1 MMTNHTL
8 HPNLLARL
16 FADGVGKQP
25 LAEIGPGALTVYG
38 RSGPHRLLHT
48 QIEGVRV
55 ERGLFWSTLIV
66 QPQTGA
72 ALRLAG
78 VSKSAAQHFV
88 EAFAQAEQDYKAAVL
103 LLKREAT
110 RATVVAEWVQRAE
123 AGEFWVA
130 HHRVA
135 RAKSDT
141 AILAPVLGIPAQE
154 MTSHPGLIAALR
166 VLQGFASD
174 PSGFRSRANE
184 TFVDAELKRYDGY
197 FSTVESRPLTPA
209 QRRAVVVHE
218 DNTRVIAGAG
228 SGKTSVMVAKAGYL
242 LHKELCKPRELLL
255 LAFNRDAAEE
265 LETRLKERFGL
276 DLRVSTFHALGLD
289 IIARA
294 TGTKPS
300 LASWA
305 GNERELTEHLQAL
318 LTETIRD
325 PQTSDAARAYAQ
337 SHFAPYHSPFE
348 FKSEGEY
355 YDYLKSVDMVSL
367 NGEQVKSFEEAE
379 IANFLCLKGI
389 PYRYEADYPHPTAD
403 AEHRQY
409 RPDFYLTD
417 ADLYIEHFGIARD
430 GATAPYVD
438 RTEYHAGIQWKR
450 DLHRTHGTRLIE
462 TYSYQKREGTLLA
475 ELERQLRAAGVVFNP
490 ISSEQALERLNSG
503 HRIGL
508 MTKLAA
514 TFLQHFKGGGHQLD
528 ELRGKVRR
536 QGDKGRRAAAFL
548 DLFEAVYDR
557 YERRLQAANEID
569 FNDMILLAADHVAS
583 GRYRSEY
590 RCILVDEFQDI
601 SAGRAK
607 LIKALKDQGQG
618 HRLFCVGDDWQA
630 IYRFAGSDIALMRD
644 FEEHF
649 GPSETVPL
657 DRTFRCNAGINAV
670 ATRFVLA
677 NPAQIKKTVAAE
689 RASTGASV
697 LIHRSGENSL
707 DPVGDAFSEIARR
720 ADGAKRSVL
729 LLGRYGFQSDGL
741 PWSAIGRDYPN
752 LSATFKTAHGAK
764 GLEADH
770 VIVLGMQSG
779 RYGFPSEIVD
789 DPLLSLVLAAPEKAP
804 HAEERRLFYVA
815 LTRARHSVHL
825 IVDDGLPSV
834 FVAEIQGFGVDV
846 ETRGVASVAPVKC
859 RQCKTGIMLLRSGP
873 SGNFYGC
880 SHYPRC
886 TRTEPACR
894 RCQRGYLVPD
904 PSGERHTCNNGLCGY
919 SERACPRCGTGRMVE
934 RSGKKGPFLGCTNF
948 YVSGCKYT
956 EDL

>member
-1 MMTNHTL
+1 MTNHTL
-8 HPNLLARL
+8 HPSLIARL
-16 FADGVGKQP
+16 FARGVGEQP

-38 RSGPHRLLHT
+38 PSATHRLLHA

-55 ERGLFWSTLIV
+55 DPGLFWSTLII
-66 QPQTGA
+66 QPRTGA

-78 VSKSAAQHFV
+78 APKSAAQHFV

-110 RATVVAEWVQRAE
+110 RATVVAEWIQRAE

-135 RAKSDT
+135 RARADA

-154 MTSHPGLIAALR
+154 MTSHPGLVEALS
-166 VLQGFASD
+166 VLQDFAND
-174 PSGFRSRANE
+174 PSGFRSRANQA
-184 TFVDAELKRYDGY
+184 FFDAELKRYDGY
-197 FSTVESRPLTPA
+197 FSTVESRPLTRA
-209 QRRAVVVHE
+209 QRLAVVVHE

-265 LETRLKERFGL
+265 LSTRLKARFGL

-305 GNERELTEHLQAL
+305 GNDREFTEHLQSL
-318 LTETIRD
+318 LTETICD
-325 PQTSDAARAYAQ
+325 PATSDAARAYAQ
-337 SHFAPYHSPFE
+337 SHFAPYHSPFD
-348 FKSEGEY
+348 FKSSGEY
-355 YDYLKSVDMVSL
+355 FDYLKSVDMVSL

-379 IANFLCLKGI
+379 IANFLCLKGVS
-389 PYRYEADYPHPTAD
+389 YRYEADYQHPTAD

-409 RPDFYLTD
+409 KPDFYLTD

-438 RTEYHAGIQWKR
+438 RAEYHAGIEWKR
-450 DLHRTHGTRLIE
+450 DLHRKHGTRLIE
-462 TYSYQKREGTLLA
+462 TYSYQKGEGTLLT
-475 ELERQLRAAGVVFNP
+475 ELERQLRTAGVAFNP
-490 ISSEQALERLNSG
+490 ISPEQALERLNSG

-528 ELRGKVRR
+528 ELRSKVRR
-536 QGDKGRRAAAFL
+536 QGSKGRRAAAFL
-548 DLFEAVYDR
+548 DLFEAVYAR
-557 YERRLQAANEID
+557 YERGLRTTNEID
-569 FNDMILLAADHVAS
+569 FNDMILIAADHVAS

-607 LIKALKDQGQG
+607 LIKALKDQDQG

-649 GPSETVPL
+649 GPSETVAL

-697 LIHRSGENSL
+697 LVHRSGENGL

-729 LLGRYGFQSDGL
+729 LLGRYGFQSGGL

-752 LSATFKTAHGAK
+752 LSASFKTAHGAK

-770 VIVLGMQSG
+770 VIVLGMQAG

-825 IVDDGLPSV
+825 IVEDGLPSV
-834 FVAEIQGFGVDV
+834 FVAEIQTFGVDV
-846 ETRGVASVAPVKC
+846 ETRGGASVAPVKC

-886 TRTEPACR
+886 TRTEQACR
-894 RCQRGYLVPD
+894 RCQRGILVPD
-904 PSGERHTCNNGLCGY
+904 LSGERHTCNNALCGY
-919 SERACPRCGTGRMVE
+919 SERACPRCGTGRLVE
-934 RSGKKGPFLGCTNF
+934 RSGKKGPFMGCTNF